1 MKILLIDDNEAI
13 TKATARVL
21 KLKGHDCNLV
31 NDGKTGLNLIT
42 ENEYDLILLDM
53 SMPGFSGLDLLK
65 SLKADSKNFSKIVI
79 CTAMSVPPEQLAEL
93 KNFGIK
99 SILKKPFSLSEID
112 KIISDQ
118 DSSLKISNWYE
129 FENFN
134 CRRQWKYF

>member
-65 SLKADSKNFSKIVI
+65 SIKPNSKNFSKIVI

-112 KIISDQ
+112 KIISEQ
-118 DSSLKISNWYE
+118 DSSLKISN
-129 FENFN
+129 
-134 CRRQWKYF
+134 